1 MQRLILYFRDI
12 LESME
17 ALEEFRNISQLY
29 RDGVVKADSYYEH
42 CQAALKDKFDYV
54 FPELVV
60 LLPDISKQQ
69 VCIRYG
75 RM

>member
-1 MQRLILYFRDI
+1 
-12 LESME
+12 ME
-17 ALEEFRNISQLY
+17 ALEEFRYISQMY

-42 CQAALKDKFDYV
+42 CQAALKDRFDGV

-69 VCIRYG
+69 VRNIKSKRGTQNHRRRYLN
-75 RM
+75 